1 MFVVNVIIHSKF
13 KQMRFAV
20 IVKFKQLFR
29 AVFRSQNDTVI
40 FILRNIIT
48 VIRKNI
54 ELPISVIGGEGIG
67 EFRCFFIRNTCTKV
81 PIKTQHGIFM

>member
-1 MFVVNVIIHSKF
+1 
-13 KQMRFAV
+13 MRFAV
-20 IVKFKQLFR
+20 VVKFKQLFGII
-29 AVFRSQNDTVI
+29 FRPLDEAII